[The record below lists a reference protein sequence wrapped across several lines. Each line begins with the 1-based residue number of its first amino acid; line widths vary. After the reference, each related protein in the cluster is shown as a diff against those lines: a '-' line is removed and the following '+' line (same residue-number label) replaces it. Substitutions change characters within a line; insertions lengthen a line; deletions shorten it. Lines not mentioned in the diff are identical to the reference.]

1 MELFIVNELKYDLVV
16 VGSGPSGQKGAIAA
30 AKLGKRVA
38 LVERGMSKMGGVC
51 LHTGTIPSKTIR
63 EAILYLTGFKHK
75 TVYPENY
82 LDKRHIT
89 MTDLRT
95 KLRDVVNRERHI
107 VRDQLER
114 NYVDLYDGTATFV
127 DQNAVEVDTL
137 NSNQKLIGDK
147 ILLAVGTK
155 PSRPDSIPFDGKKV
169 FDSDEIL
176 NIPEIPRSMIV
187 IGGGVIGIEYAL
199 MFATLGVRVTVVD
212 TRSQLLSFCDYEI
225 IEHLMYNARSLGV
238 SFRLGEE
245 VSSIQILDEQ
255 NVEVV
260 LGSNKRLVAETA
272 FFSVGR
278 VGDVDDLNLDGIGV
292 EFDKRGKIQC
302 NENYETSVP
311 NIYAVGDVIGFPSLA
326 STSIEQGKNAVN
338 KIYSGPICNDKIL
351 PYGLYTI
358 PEIAMVGKTEAQLTE
373 ECVPYDVGIARFEEL
388 AKPHII
394 GNPTGIL
401 KLLFHRESHNLLGVH
416 CIGDSAIEIV
426 HLGQAVI
433 HFGGQIDYFCQSVF
447 NHPTISE
454 GYKVAAYDGINR
466 NKSVCPATIN
476 SRQHQPR
483 DADSLERHIL
493 ELWLG
498 NEPKPTVK
506 FSD

>member
-1 MELFIVNELKYDLVV
+1 MNDLNYDLIV

-30 AKLGKRVA
+30 AKMGKRVA
-38 LVERGMSKMGGVC
+38 LIERGMSKMGGVC

-63 EAILYLTGFKHK
+63 EAIIYLTGFKHK
-75 TVYPENY
+75 TVYPDNY

-89 MTDLRT
+89 MNDLRT
-95 KLRDVVNRERHI
+95 KLTDVIERERHI

-114 NYVDLYDGTATFV
+114 NYVDLFDGTASFV
-127 DQNAVEVDTL
+127 DQNT
-137 NSNQKLIGDK
+137 IGVTTHSSSRILTGDQ
-147 ILLAVGTK
+147 ILLSVGTK
-155 PSRPDSIPFDGKKV
+155 PSRPDHIPFDGKQV

-176 NIPEIPRSMIV
+176 GIPEIPRSMIV

-199 MFATLGVRVTVVD
+199 MFATLGVKVTVVD
-212 TRSQLLSFCDYEI
+212 ARDQLLSFCDHEI

-238 SFRLGEE
+238 SFRMGEE
-245 VSSIQILDEQ
+245 VSSIQVLDEN

-260 LGSNKRLVAETA
+260 LGSNKRLVGETA

-278 VGDVDDLNLDGIGV
+278 VGDVDDLNVEAIGLDV
-292 EFDKRGKIQC
+292 DKRGKIKC
-302 NENYETSVP
+302 DENYKTNVP
-311 NIYAVGDVIGFPSLA
+311 NVYAVGDVIGFPSLA

-338 KIYSGPICNDKIL
+338 KIYSGPVSNDKIL

-373 ECVPYDVGIARFEEL
+373 ESVPYEVGIARFEEL

-401 KLLFHRESHNLLGVH
+401 KLLFHRESHELLGVH
-416 CIGDSAIEIV
+416 CIGESAIEII

-466 NKSVCPATIN
+466 NKCVCPSTLHPTTQKTDVPDAVAT
-476 SRQHQPR
+476 
-483 DADSLERHIL
+483 
-493 ELWLG
+493 
-498 NEPKPTVK
+498 
-506 FSD
+506 